1 MSNDTLNTIVL
12 SVVLVLTTGFGT
24 YMTQKKQPARIERLE
39 QEETALRLRQA
50 EVEELLV
57 EKAGSA
63 ERAEDALR
71 RWNSRYKV
79 LPEHLTSPAV
89 VNYLNALSSTGFKTF
104 NVSMGGLSRG
114 ADFSTLSY
122 SIQGEGYFSSLYR
135 FIWNVE
141 NGRGLYRVQNLDV
154 EAITVNEPNPETGV
168 DRREDIVRF
177 SMSVNA
183 YFAGAEGMTAP
194 DSIITVPDYVLPAQ
208 TTASNPFYPLVLDA
222 LPPNTDNLVDVE
234 SDSLVSVIGQMAVFR
249 DELGARPVRVGDRVY
264 LGRISQVDQNEAV
277 VVAELNKGGI
287 RERVEVNLATGE
299 RYRQALGGVR
309 LAQLNGPS
317 PFPAPPAPGTPE
329 AKRAAREAGAE
340 QAAAA
345 RPQPTPARQAQPST
359 LPTRL
364 PQDQQSLA
372 RPPQAP
378 QAPAPSG
385 QQDRP

>member
-12 SVVLVLTTGFGT
+12 SVVLLLVTGFGT
-24 YMTQKKQPARIERLE
+24 YMTQKKQPARLERLE

-57 EKAGSA
+57 EKAGSS

-89 VNYLNALSSTGFKTF
+89 VEYLNALSSSGFRTF

-114 ADFSTLSY
+114 TDYSTLSY
-122 SIQGEGYFSSLYR
+122 SVQGEGYFGSLYQ

-141 NGRGLYRVQNLDV
+141 NSRGLYRVQNLDV
-154 EAITVNEPNPETGV
+154 EAITVSEPNLETGI

-177 SMSVNA
+177 AMTVHA

-194 DSIITVPDYVLPAQ
+194 DSIITVPDYVLPAR
-208 TTASNPFYPLVLDA
+208 TTASNPFFPLVLDE
-222 LPPNTDNLVDVE
+222 LPPNSDNLVDIE
-234 SDSLVSVIGQMAVFR
+234 GDSLISVVGQMAVFR

-287 RERVEVNLATGE
+287 RERVEISLATGE
-299 RYRQALGGVR
+299 RYRQALGGSR
-309 LAQLNGPS
+309 LMQLNGPAAL
-317 PFPAPPAPGTPE
+317 PAPPAPGTPE
-329 AKRAAREAGAE
+329 AKRAARTTAASPGREAE
-340 QAAAA
+340 
-345 RPQPTPARQAQPST
+345 PARQAQPQARPSD
-359 LPTRL
+359 LPIRL
-364 PQDQQSLA
+364 PQDQQSLGSAPKA
-372 RPPQAP
+372 R
-378 QAPAPSG
+378 
-385 QQDRP
+385 